1 MDGTY
6 VVMMA
11 MSAAVLVLVGKW
23 IAGLVRALR
32 K

>member
-1 MDGTY
+1 MLAWL
-6 VVMMA
+6 VMMA

-23 IAGLVRALR
+23 AVGLIRALR